1 MRPPPSGSL
10 VESNLCPEGTK
21 SCDHLLLREERLMM
35 IGFVVNPIAG
45 MGGRVALKGT
55 DNVAQTARELGA
67 VPVAPERAMQFLKRV
82 KDLRLDAQISLLTAP
97 RTMGECEV
105 KSAGLKAD
113 IVYLK
118 IGEVTTA
125 SDTKSAVEMMIQGGS
140 VIICFVGGDGTARD
154 VLDAIGDRDIP
165 VVAIPSGVKM
175 HSAVFAFT
183 PAEAAELLQAFVR
196 GQAKIAELE
205 VLDVDEEAAR
215 KDDLSVKLYGYMK
228 SVYVPSLVQL
238 GKQASQGTDD
248 ELENQRA
255 IAKSLAEEMRRGD
268 TYIMGPGTTV
278 RELARLLGIGKTLL
292 GVDIYRDGEV
302 HFDVSEKQI
311 LDTVRNWSRTWIVVS
326 PIGRQGV
333 IFGRGNLQISS
344 AVLER
349 VRRDRIL
356 VIATL
361 TKISGIE
368 AGVLRVDCGDPVV
381 NETLKGYIRVLTDYR
396 EWRMMKVV

>member
-1 MRPPPSGSL
+1 
-10 VESNLCPEGTK
+10 
-21 SCDHLLLREERLMM
+21 
-35 IGFVVNPIAG
+35 
-45 MGGRVALKGT
+45 
-55 DNVAQTARELGA
+55 
-67 VPVAPERAMQFLKRV
+67 
-82 KDLRLDAQISLLTAP
+82 
-97 RTMGECEV
+97 
-105 KSAGLKAD
+105 
-113 IVYLK
+113 
-118 IGEVTTA
+118 
-125 SDTKSAVEMMIQGGS
+125 
-140 VIICFVGGDGTARD
+140 
-154 VLDAIGDRDIP
+154 
-165 VVAIPSGVKM
+165 M